1 MEGVRFLPQEERR
14 ASVAGDLGRPL
25 RILVV
30 TNLYPTGEHPDYG
43 TFIAEQVDA
52 VRGHPSVACA
62 DVLFIDGR
70 ESRLNYLRGI
80 IAARRHARGGPYDL
94 IHAHHGLAGA
104 VATAQSTLPVVVTYH
119 GGDLNYFPVQHRL
132 SRLAARRAALNIC
145 VSREGISLLGAPAL
159 HLPCGID
166 TATFAPLDRGVH
178 RARHGVPEG
187 ALALLFPGRPD
198 RPEKGYNRFAATL
211 AVLAARGHTVHELR
225 LERTPRAEV
234 PGLMSA
240 ADVMLLTSVA
250 EGAPITVMEA
260 LAAGLPV
267 VATDVGDVAEML
279 RDAPNCHVGPFDA
292 ESFATAVE
300 SVRSDGLRTPMP
312 GAHRYE
318 QERIA
323 DRLASLY
330 AWVVSTGGG
339 RGATMPE

>member
-1 MEGVRFLPQEERR
+1 MDGVRFLPQKERR
-14 ASVAGDLGRPL
+14 ASAAREARRPL

-30 TNLYPTGEHPDYG
+30 TNLYPTSEDPEYG
-43 TFIAEQVDA
+43 TFIAEQVEA
-52 VRGHPSVACA
+52 IRAHPRVASA
-62 DVLFIDGR
+62 DVLFLDGR
-70 ESRLNYLRGI
+70 ASKLNYLRGI
-80 IAARRHARGGPYDL
+80 NATRRHARGGRYDL

-104 VATAQSTLPVVVTYH
+104 VATARSTLPVVVTYH

-145 VSREGISLLGAPAL
+145 VSREGMTLLGSPAL
-159 HLPCGID
+159 HVPCGID
-166 TATFAPLDRGVH
+166 TATFAPLDRGVQ
-178 RARHGVPEG
+178 RARRGVPEG

-198 RPEKGYNRFAATL
+198 RPEKGYDRFAATL
-211 AVLAARGHTVHELR
+211 AVLAARGHTLHELR

-279 RDAPNCHVGPFDA
+279 RDAPNCHVGPFGA

-300 SVRSDGLRTPMP
+300 VVRSDELRTPMP

-318 QERIA
+318 QARVAARI
-323 DRLASLY
+323 ASLY
-330 AWVVSTGGG
+330 EWVVSTGGG
-339 RGATMPE
+339 QGATLPE